1 MPFRCFPKLPGSNNG
16 YNHLHVALEN
26 EPQLPKKILAQPSR
40 TLGDPSLHSKQESA
54 PGNALAVLNVASV
67 DGTTTV
73 TSDSE
78 KPDLNTKK
86 VPRQRQPIKQQT
98 NNDVELA
105 LVARA
110 RFENACQLLH
120 KQILEKEHRLTV
132 SELSFL
138 HRLLNDNDTNDTEA
152 ASDVSSVDP
161 ISDRLSE
168 IESSLHQ
175 LKEDPL
181 FTTPPSSP
189 DKSMPISQRSI
200 VEHQSRSL
208 SPSGDDNNSR
218 IEVMSADSSHFS
230 VDGALKS
237 ASVNRSRE
245 EDIFFNN
252 CGSFEQTLYSS
263 HSRDDRDEHVDQLP
277 SPLHSMQG
285 VDLPTGARRTTRTFA
300 PHLLGNIPVD
310 RVLSEKLMDALRG
323 FLPDDL
329 ATRNY
334 WLKFDSTQHESSM
347 VSLLTKIRASQCTI
361 LAIKAT
367 DGTLFGSFTNTP
379 WRLQKGWFGAG
390 EAFLF
395 RSYEDKIE
403 VYPYTGSDA
412 HVQYCSAQILAVG
425 GGAWLHPGDSPYK
438 QQSSGI
444 GLLIDG
450 DVRGG
455 ESNSCATF
463 CNPKLFGRDGD
474 CSGNEFF
481 IERMEVWTLTSSQSV
496 EAAETSELKELFLE
510 RRLHKPLS

>member
-1 MPFRCFPKLPGSNNG
+1 MPFRCFPKLPGSNG
-16 YNHLHVALEN
+16 YNNAHVALEN
-26 EPQLPKKILAQPSR
+26 EPQLPKKFVAQPSR
-40 TLGDPSLHSKQESA
+40 TLGEPNLHSKQESA
-54 PGNALAVLNVASV
+54 PGNALASLNVASI
-67 DGTTTV
+67 DRTKTA
-73 TSDSE
+73 TSE
-78 KPDLNTKK
+78 NAKPDLNTQKET
-86 VPRQRQPIKQQT
+86 RQRQPIKQQT

-110 RFENACQLLH
+110 RFESACQLLH

-138 HRLLNDNDTNDTEA
+138 HRLLNDNDTD

-161 ISDRLSE
+161 MSDRLSE

-189 DKSMPISQRSI
+189 DKSMPISQRTIS
-200 VEHQSRSL
+200 EKQSRSQ
-208 SPSGDDNNSR
+208 SPTGDDNNSR

-237 ASVNRSRE
+237 ASLNRSRE

-252 CGSFEQTLYSS
+252 CGSFEQTLYAS
-263 HSRDDRDEHVDQLP
+263 HSYDDGEEYADHLP
-277 SPLHSMQG
+277 SPLHSVQG
-285 VDLPTGARRTTRTFA
+285 LDVPDRARATETFA

-334 WLKFDSTQHESSM
+334 WLKFDSTQDESSM
-347 VSLLTKIRASQCTI
+347 VSLLTKIRASQSTI

-367 DGTLFGSFTNTP
+367 DGTVFGSFTNTP

-395 RSYEDKIE
+395 RSYDDKIE
-403 VYPYTGSDA
+403 VYPYTGSDT

-444 GLLIDG
+444 GLLLDG

-474 CSGNEFF
+474 CVGNEFF
-481 IERMEVWTLTSSQSV
+481 IDRMEVWTLTSRQTV